1 MWALATSWI
10 HNTDEVMYKYGLSD
24 VQTYLEKRL
33 ARNSIQGKML
43 SSSKGSTVLL
53 FL

>member
-10 HNTDEVMYKYGLSD
+10 HNMDQVMYKYGLSD
-24 VQTYLEKRL
+24 VKTYLEKRL

-43 SSSKGSTVLL
+43 TFSNGSTVLL